1 MGVEGVPG
9 TAVGATAAGML
20 LIWSGIK
27 GRRVTDSLRSLIS
40 GQQPASVNAY
50 PVTASFDPAA
60 AGGAAVAAGGTA
72 SGSAIASD
80 ALKYQGAGYVWGG
93 APAKGTGNWDCSSF
107 ANWVLGHDLGIAIPG
122 YPAGS
127 YAGAAHGPTTLQYL
141 GYGTAVAGGA
151 AAAQPGDLCVWQ
163 THMGIATGGG
173 QMISALNPSLGT
185 RVTTIAGGAPGLEV
199 LFVRRP

>member
-1 MGVEGVPG
+1 MGTEGVPG
-9 TAVGATAAGML
+9 TAVAATAAGTL
-20 LIWSGIK
+20 LLWSGIK

-50 PVTASFDPAA
+50 PVTASFDAAA
-60 AGGAAVAAGGTA
+60 AGGAAGGAAPTGN
-72 SGSAIASD
+72 AIADD

-93 APAKGTGNWDCSSF
+93 APGSGSGHWDCSSF
-107 ANWVLGHDLGIAIPG
+107 ANAVLGRDLGGVIPG
-122 YPAGS
+122 YPAGT
-127 YAGAAHGPTTLQYL
+127 YHGQAHGPATLQYL
-141 GYGTAVAGGA
+141 GFGTAVPGGA
-151 AAAQPGDLCVWQ
+151 AAAQAGDLCVWQ
-163 THMGIATGGG
+163 THMGIAIGNG